1 MQQRR
6 LYAPINQDSV
16 NTSNRVKVCN
26 VSGMERVQLN
36 LRISEE
42 LAKLIDEKRIAKSRI
57 NGVIPTR
64 SEIVRLALEKYLEI
78 DIRQTEF
85 DRRTSAARSKSQS

>member
-1 MQQRR
+1 
-6 LYAPINQDSV
+6 
-16 NTSNRVKVCN
+16 
-26 VSGMERVQLN
+26 MERVQLN

-42 LAKLIDEKRIAKSRI
+42 LAKLIDEKRIANSRI

-78 DIRQTEF
+78 DIRETEF
-85 DRRTSAARSKSQS
+85 DRRTSSARAKAQS